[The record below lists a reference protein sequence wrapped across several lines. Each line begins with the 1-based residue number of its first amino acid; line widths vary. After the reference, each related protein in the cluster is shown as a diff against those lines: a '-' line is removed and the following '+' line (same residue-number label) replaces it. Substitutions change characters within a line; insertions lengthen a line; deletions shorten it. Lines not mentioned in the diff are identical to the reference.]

1 MAWFDRDK
9 MLGTSTM
16 TELAMQMLRCV
27 EALLAYIVP
36 AVLLLL
42 PVRLFT
48 KVPSFVF
55 RKLLHV
61 VALTCVSL
69 MILAAES
76 WQAAALTS
84 VAFAVVVYPLLGVI
98 EPMSWYSSLF
108 VEKEPGEI
116 RQSLLMLFFMFAGV
130 VVVSWG
136 GFGRSDIAAAAILMW
151 GAGDAAAAL
160 VGIPYGRHKVGPP
173 LSDGKKSWE
182 GTLAMLATSL
192 TCGATLL
199 VAMQG
204 MAPVRVLPAVM
215 TGAVLGAA
223 TELVSPSKYD
233 TVTVPVVVL
242 ACLLALLA

>member
-1 MAWFDRDK
+1 MA
-9 MLGTSTM
+9 
-16 TELAMQMLRCV
+16 ELARQILRCV
-27 EALLAYIVP
+27 EALLVYIVP

-84 VAFAVVVYPLLGVI
+84 VAFALAVYPLLGII
-98 EPMSWYSSLF
+98 EPMSWYSNLF

-130 VVVSWG
+130 IAVAWG
-136 GFGRSDIAAAAILMW
+136 VFGQPGIAATAILMW
-151 GAGDAAAAL
+151 GMGDAAAAL
-160 VGIPYGRHKVGPP
+160 VGIPCGRHKVGPP

-182 GTLAMLATSL
+182 GTLAMFATAFASGTVLLMAVLGMPLAR
-192 TCGATLL
+192 A
-199 VAMQG
+199 
-204 MAPVRVLPAVM
+204 LPAVVL
-215 TGAVLGAA
+215 GAVLGAV
-223 TELVSPSKYD
+223 TELASPSKYD
-233 TVTVPVVVL
+233 TVTVPIAVL
-242 ACLLALLA
+242 ICLLVLLA